1 MISNQLRLEGG
12 NDALDK
18 ARKLYEQFHQRLRL
32 DDLRLAE
39 RYAESE
45 LHLLVHFRIGGI
57 DEEFVAYLQ
66 GEKDIGGLEE
76 EIKNGNG
83 LALERRVRLVP
94 DLLHQCLHMG
104 TDVDA
109 LKHRPHGE
117 QQTVLLDIVK
127 SIEHPKKVIPTFV
140 WFDCVDGVYGCLP
153 RSLYLSQLLGFV
165 FRGVVL
171 NREINPIRVGRVVIG
186 GRANQLVS
194 EMIESTHPVL
204 DGITSHQGDGV
215 WHRLDV
221 ADVINQLSRVR
232 IALGRDFIR
241 VGLEKAENLNI
252 NVADVLFGPFDFRC
266 DLR

>member
-83 LALERRVRLVP
+83 LVLERRVRLV
-94 DLLHQCLHMG
+94 
-104 TDVDA
+104 
-109 LKHRPHGE
+109 
-117 QQTVLLDIVK
+117 QT
-127 SIEHPKKVIPTFV
+127 F
-140 WFDCVDGVYGCLP
+140 C
-153 RSLYLSQLLGFV
+153 
-165 FRGVVL
+165 
-171 NREINPIRVGRVVIG
+171 INACIWAPM
-186 GRANQLVS
+186 L
-194 EMIESTHPVL
+194 TL
-204 DGITSHQGDGV
+204 
-215 WHRLDV
+215 
-221 ADVINQLSRVR
+221 
-232 IALGRDFIR
+232 
-241 VGLEKAENLNI
+241 
-252 NVADVLFGPFDFRC
+252 
-266 DLR
+266 